1 MAFIDI
7 VLRRPSYGWQDEHG
21 NLIKPRPGQIFA
33 EFFKR
38 LNVVQDKRNWLSLM
52 SWVKVLCMVPFLA
65 LFIFKFFNI
74 WLLLAAFVYSMFI
87 MGTHGTIWHH
97 RYCTHGA
104 YKFRN
109 RFWRAFTQNL
119 TVCMIPEEIYVV
131 SHHVHH
137 AKSDRPG
144 DPYNAEAGFLYCFL
158 ADVNHQPIALDLSE
172 TQYNRVKSLM
182 KHTGVIANSYQQY
195 LSWGSY
201 QHPGRAV
208 LYWLLN
214 WSFWYAA
221 FFLLGGH
228 ALACTLFGAAGFWAV
243 GVRTFNYEGH
253 AKGEDKQRLGTDFNQ
268 NDKSINQLWP
278 GIVAGEWHNNHH
290 LFPKSAR
297 SGFKPHQVDLAW
309 YYIKLMS
316 TLGAISS
323 YHDSKKQFYQQYESP
338 YREAMRNTSKPA
350 KAGQLL

>member
-1 MAFIDI
+1 MTFVDI
-7 VLRRPSYGWQDEHG
+7 VLRRPSYGWQDEAG
-21 NLIKPRPGQIFA
+21 NLVKPSPRQIFR

-38 LNVVQDKRNWLSLM
+38 LNVIDDRRNWLSVM
-52 SWVKVLCMVPFLA
+52 SWGKVLCMVPFLA
-65 LFIFKFFNI
+65 LFIFKYFSFP
-74 WLLLAAFVYSMFI
+74 LLAAAFVYSMFI

-109 RFWRAFTQNL
+109 GFWRIVTQNL
-119 TVCMIPEEIYVV
+119 TVSMIPEEIYVV

-158 ADVNHQPIALDLSE
+158 ADVNHQPISADLSE
-172 TQYNRVKSLM
+172 QHYGRVKSLM
-182 KHTGVIANSYQQY
+182 KHTGVQANTYEQYQT
-195 LSWGSY
+195 WGSY
-201 QHPGRAV
+201 QHPARAV
-208 LYWLLN
+208 AAWILN
-214 WSFWYAA
+214 WSFWYLA
-221 FFLLGGH
+221 FFMLGGH

-253 AKGEDKQRLGTDFNQ
+253 GKGQDKQRPGVDYNQ
-268 NDKSINQLWP
+268 NDRSINQLWP

-297 SGFKPHQVDLAW
+297 SGFKPYQVDLAW
-309 YYIKLMS
+309 YYIKLLS
-316 TLGAISS
+316 VCGAVSS
-323 YHDSKKQFYQQYESP
+323 YHDSKSDFFRHIQSP
-338 YREAMRNTSKPA
+338 RRNKIEQVHT
-350 KAGQLL
+350 

>member
-21 NLIKPRPGQIFA
+21 NLIKPSPGQIFA

-52 SWVKVLCMVPFLA
+52 SWVKVLCMIPFLA
-65 LFIFKFFNI
+65 LFIFKFFNL

-119 TVCMIPEEIYVV
+119 TICMIPEEIYVI

-144 DPYNAEAGFLYCFL
+144 DPYNAEAGFFT
-158 ADVNHQPIALDLSE
+158 A
-172 TQYNRVKSLM
+172 
-182 KHTGVIANSYQQY
+182 
-195 LSWGSY
+195 
-201 QHPGRAV
+201 
-208 LYWLLN
+208 
-214 WSFWYAA
+214 FWP
-221 FFLLGGH
+221 
-228 ALACTLFGAAGFWAV
+228 T
-243 GVRTFNYEGH
+243 
-253 AKGEDKQRLGTDFNQ
+253 
-268 NDKSINQLWP
+268 
-278 GIVAGEWHNNHH
+278 
-290 LFPKSAR
+290 
-297 SGFKPHQVDLAW
+297 
-309 YYIKLMS
+309 
-316 TLGAISS
+316 
-323 YHDSKKQFYQQYESP
+323 
-338 YREAMRNTSKPA
+338 
-350 KAGQLL
+350 